1 MESGIGGLRSAARH
15 QAEQADVKLPIET
28 MKVSADIIED
38 VSSQYEHHTGK
49 LSDRENCGVLRQG
62 NENETIDE
70 THERT
75 TAILSDEVDGKHWN
89 WKIVR
94 SVVNQHKRYQNF
106 ADTQAPKEVRML
118 TTRTTKQ
125 SQTEYGHRKNITI
138 LNTTFVFLHTLL
150 TVTDMEELIHAHPPR
165 ETDPD
170 DMTVLELFKT
180 RSGAA
185 RIWQE
190 FFSQ

>member
-1 MESGIGGLRSAARH
+1 MASGIGGLRSAARH

-38 VSSQYEHHTGK
+38 VNSQYEHYTEK

-75 TAILSDEVDGKHWN
+75 TAILSGEVDGTH

-94 SVVNQHKRYQNF
+94 SGVNQHKRYQDF
-106 ADTQAPKEVRML
+106 ADTQAPKEVGML
-118 TTRTTKQ
+118 TTKTTKQ
-125 SQTEYGHRKNITI
+125 SQTHYGHRKNYTI

-170 DMTVLELFKT
+170 DMTVLELF
-180 RSGAA
+180 
-185 RIWQE
+185 
-190 FFSQ
+190 

>member
-1 MESGIGGLRSAARH
+1 MESAIGGLRSAARH

-28 MKVSADIIED
+28 MKVSANIIDD
-38 VSSQYEHHTGK
+38 VSSQYEHFTGK

-62 NENETIDE
+62 NENETIDV
-70 THERT
+70 RT
-75 TAILSDEVDGKHWN
+75 TAILSDEVDGKHW
-89 WKIVR
+89 KIVR
-94 SVVNQHKRYQNF
+94 SGVNQHNRYRSF

-118 TTRTTKQ
+118 TTKTTKQ
-125 SQTEYGHRKNITI
+125 SQTHYGHRKNNTI
-138 LNTTFVFLHTLL
+138 LNTTVVFLHTLL
-150 TVTDMEELIHAHPPR
+150 TVTDIKLIHAHPQR

>member
-1 MESGIGGLRSAARH
+1 M
-15 QAEQADVKLPIET
+15 
-28 MKVSADIIED
+28 
-38 VSSQYEHHTGK
+38 
-49 LSDRENCGVLRQG
+49 LRQG

-75 TAILSDEVDGKHWN
+75 TAILSGEVDGKHW
-89 WKIVR
+89 KIVR
-94 SVVNQHKRYQNF
+94 SGVNQHKRYQNF
-106 ADTQAPKEVRML
+106 ADTQAPKEVGML
-118 TTRTTKQ
+118 TTRTTNQ
-125 SQTEYGHRKNITI
+125 SQTEYGHRKNNTI
-138 LNTTFVFLHTLL
+138 RNTTCVFLHTLF
-150 TVTDMEELIHAHPPR
+150 TVTDMEELIHA
-165 ETDPD
+165 DPD